1 MPFDRCAS
9 KIRIPEFRVLLV
21 DGNPADRGC
30 FADQLRAC
38 APEAELAVHESIAG
52 ARQWLAG
59 RADAA
64 DLIFLDLDVLGL
76 HGAEFIHW
84 LRHSPDF
91 RNILVIAITHDL
103 TLACAGPSDYGV
115 HALLVKPIA
124 DEDLA
129 ALLVLVRAAR
139 H

>member
-1 MPFDRCAS
+1 M
-9 KIRIPEFRVLLV
+9 LLV
-21 DGNPADRGC
+21 DGNPADRAF
-30 FADQLRAC
+30 FADRLHAC
-38 APEAELAVHESIAG
+38 APDAELAVKESIAG

-64 DLIFLDLDVLGL
+64 DLIFLDLDLLGS

-84 LRHSPDF
+84 LRHSPEF
-91 RNILVIAITHDL
+91 SHILVIAITRDV
-103 TLACAGPSDYGV
+103 TFACAAPSDYGV
-115 HALLVKPIA
+115 HALLVKPIG

-129 ALLVLVRAAR
+129 AVLVLVRAAR